1 MARVLVTGSSGFLGG
16 AVAARLLAAGHDVL
30 GLDCAARPPGAT
42 YVHVTDDLSNRVRL
56 DAILAEARPAHVL
69 HAGGVSGP
77 MVIADQPVSIM
88 AINVGGTLNL
98 VQAAL
103 AAGVGTFVH
112 CSSISAVGPYDFT
125 GPIGINQPLRPD
137 TPYGCSKAAVEFILQ
152 GLWRRVTMQ
161 LCALRFTGIYGPGR
175 CTSYLLDDIVAAA
188 LDRRPIR
195 IPPTSPAPYI
205 HGDDAADA
213 AMAACFATERT
224 QLAYY
229 VAHPEIVSVD
239 QICGIV
245 AGQIGPVDVVIDD
258 TLPFVRRGPA
268 DLGPTTRDLG
278 FTARIGIVEG
288 LTSLIA
294 ARRAAHQQ
302 GARPCRI

>member
-30 GLDCAARPPGAT
+30 GVDPLPSPPGAT
-42 YVHVTDDLSNRVRL
+42 HRHVTDDLSDRARL
-56 DAILAEARPAHVL
+56 DAVLAEARPTHVL

-77 MVIADQPVSIM
+77 MVIADQPASIM

-103 AAGVGTFVH
+103 AAGVGSFVH
-112 CSSISAVGPYDFT
+112 CSSIAAVGSCDDT
-125 GPIGINQPLRPD
+125 GPIGIDQPLRPD

-152 GLWRRVTMQ
+152 GLWRRVPMQ

-175 CTSYLLDDIVAAA
+175 RTSFLLDDIVAAA
-188 LDRRPIR
+188 LDRRPVR

-213 AMAACFATERT
+213 AVAACFAAGRS

-229 VAHPEIVSVD
+229 VAHPEMVSVD
-239 QICGIV
+239 QVRGIV
-245 AGQIGPVDVVIDD
+245 AGQVGPVDVVIDE
-258 TLPFVRRGPA
+258 TLPAARRGPP
-268 DLGPTTRDLG
+268 DLGPTARDLG
-278 FTARIGIVEG
+278 FNARIGIVEG
-288 LTSLIA
+288 LTGLIA
-294 ARRAAHQQ
+294 ARRATHQH
-302 GARPCRI
+302 GA

>member
-1 MARVLVTGSSGFLGG
+1 MARILVTGSSGFLGG

-56 DAILAEARPAHVL
+56 NTILAEARPAHVL

-103 AAGVGTFVH
+103 EAGVGTFVH
-112 CSSISAVGPYDFT
+112 CSSISAVGPYDVT
-125 GPIGINQPLRPD
+125 GPISISQPLRPD

-213 AMAACFATERT
+213 AIAACFATERT

-268 DLGPTTRDLG
+268 DLGSTTRDLG

-288 LTSLIA
+288 LTGLIA

-302 GARPCRI
+302 GAKPCRI